1 MQGSIFVEVQQ
12 GWVLLPR
19 SDQGESV
26 ASKVPVVARAEVGGG
41 GGGEE
46 KEGGGEEEQGRFHG
60 FTSTNVCFLPWFF

>member
-1 MQGSIFVEVQQ
+1 M
-12 GWVLLPR
+12 
-19 SDQGESV
+19 
-26 ASKVPVVARAEVGGG
+26 ASKVSVVAGAEVGGG